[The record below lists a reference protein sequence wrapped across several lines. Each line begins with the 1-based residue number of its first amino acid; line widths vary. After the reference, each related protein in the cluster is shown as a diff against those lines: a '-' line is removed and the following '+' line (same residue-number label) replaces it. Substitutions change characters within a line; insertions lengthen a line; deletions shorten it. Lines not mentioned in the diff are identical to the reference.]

1 MEVEKDFKGALAGDV
16 VVVVDALSEMWDMSR
31 WFLQSLLGPEHQDD
45 VAYSPTRK
53 LVPSTVKVR
62 SPKGSPASG
71 EITVCTAGSFEETQN
86 LL

>member
-45 VAYSPTRK
+45 VAYST
-53 LVPSTVKVR
+53 ST
-62 SPKGSPASG
+62 S
-71 EITVCTAGSFEETQN
+71 
-86 LL
+86 LWM